1 MARRKTRGS
10 KVSKSRRGRRTMNR
24 SERRKV
30 SRKGRRGRRTGGKSR
45 TRNMM
50 KRRNTKTAAPAGGS
64 GEPPSPAVGTI
75 ADRAAPRHVDVARP
89 GYSQAALREIAR
101 ALATKAKPK
110 ARKSGIS
117 AARKRYTD
125 ARKTKLASLRAHRD
139 KLVREHKAKT
149 KKMPKKERDAARREF
164 RKKVD
169 SQYKEQVKKY
179 PPARGMKDVG
189 SVLKLIKRVQGARF
203 S

>member
-1 MARRKTRGS
+1 MIDA
-10 KVSKSRRGRRTMNR
+10 
-24 SERRKV
+24 
-30 SRKGRRGRRTGGKSR
+30 RKGKPARKKKAAKS
-45 TRNMM
+45 
-50 KRRNTKTAAPAGGS
+50 
-64 GEPPSPAVGTI
+64 
-75 ADRAAPRHVDVARP
+75 
-89 GYSQAALREIAR
+89 
-101 ALATKAKPK
+101 KAKAVAAK

-125 ARKTKLASLRAHRD
+125 ARKTKLASLRAHCD

-149 KKMPKKERDAARREF
+149 KKMPKKERDALRREF

-189 SVLKLIKRVQGARF
+189 SVLKLITRVPGARF

>member
-1 MARRKTRGS
+1 MPDYRPAGQPVNTQS
-10 KVSKSRRGRRTMNR
+10 VNVS
-24 SERRKV
+24 
-30 SRKGRRGRRTGGKSR
+30 
-45 TRNMM
+45 
-50 KRRNTKTAAPAGGS
+50 APATASAPVSTGQAS
-64 GEPPSPAVGTI
+64 GQASAAGT
-75 ADRAAPRHVDVARP
+75 
-89 GYSQAALREIAR
+89 GALREIAR

-139 KLVREHKAKT
+139 KLVREHKATT

-189 SVLKLIKRVQGARF
+189 TVLKLIKRVQGARF

>member
-1 MARRKTRGS
+1 MVADY
-10 KVSKSRRGRRTMNR
+10 
-24 SERRKV
+24 
-30 SRKGRRGRRTGGKSR
+30 
-45 TRNMM
+45 
-50 KRRNTKTAAPAGGS
+50 APARAPGG
-64 GEPPSPAVGTI
+64 PVGTQSVNVS
-75 ADRAAPRHVDVARP
+75 APATASAPVSSGQAS
-89 GYSQAALREIAR
+89 GQASSAGAGAALREIAK
-101 ALATKAKPK
+101 AVAGKAKPK

-125 ARKTKLASLRAHRD
+125 ARKTKLAALRAHRD

-189 SVLKLIKRVQGARF
+189 AVLKLIKRVQGARF

>member
-1 MARRKTRGS
+1 MRCG
-10 KVSKSRRGRRTMNR
+10 GRRAAAAA
-24 SERRKV
+24 
-30 SRKGRRGRRTGGKSR
+30 
-45 TRNMM
+45 
-50 KRRNTKTAAPAGGS
+50 AAPSRQPRPAEAPSGYRRIVPDYRPAGQPVNTQSVNVSAPATASAPVSS
-64 GEPPSPAVGTI
+64 GQASGQASAAGT
-75 ADRAAPRHVDVARP
+75 
-89 GYSQAALREIAR
+89 GALREIAR

-117 AARKRYTD
+117 SARKRYTD

-139 KLVREHKAKT
+139 KLVREHKSKT

-189 SVLKLIKRVQGARF
+189 TVLKLIKRVQGARF